1 MKHSHPDPVKNSR
14 GRGFTLI
21 EILIAIAIFALIGLA
36 SHQVLFSVLTSDE
49 VSQQAAQRI
58 KRVQRSYQLMQTDM
72 MQIAQ
77 RTVRIGGGESAKQML
92 LAGDGVI
99 DSQDHGIAF
108 TRLGWRNPAQMFP
121 RGTVQ
126 AVGYRLV
133 DNRLERLHYLYPD
146 QESGTEPQVTALLDD
161 VEALKFE
168 FFAQKKWQQSWQK
181 NTLPQGIAV
190 IIELKSYGELRWQ
203 FLAAGSQEAE

>member
-1 MKHSHPDPVKNSR
+1 MKVISH
-14 GRGFTLI
+14 RGFTLI

-58 KRVQRSYQLMQTDM
+58 KQAQRSYQLIQTDI
-72 MQIAQ
+72 MQMAPRPI
-77 RTVRIGGGESAKQML
+77 RIDGNEPSSYLL

-99 DSQDHGIAF
+99 DSDDQGIAF

-133 DNRLERLHYLYPD
+133 ENRLERLHYLYPD
-146 QESGTEPQVTALLDD
+146 QQSGTEPQITVLLPD
-161 VEALKFE
+161 VQQLKFE
-168 FFAQKKWQQSWQK
+168 YFSKNKWQTKWD
-181 NTLPQGIAV
+181 NPGIPQGIAF
-190 IIELKSYGELRWQ
+190 IITLKSYGELRWQ
-203 FLAAGSQEAE
+203 FLAVESTEVAN

>member
-1 MKHSHPDPVKNSR
+1 MIKTR
-14 GRGFTLI
+14 QYGFTLI
-21 EILIAIAIFALIGLA
+21 EIMIAIAIFALIGLA

-49 VSQQAAQRI
+49 VSQNATLRI
-58 KRVQRSYQLMQTDM
+58 KQMQRSYQLVQTDI

-77 RTVRIGGGESAKQML
+77 RTIRINSVDTSKQLL

-99 DSQDHGIAF
+99 ESEDEGIAF

-133 DNRLERLHYLYPD
+133 EERLERLHYLYPD
-146 QESGTEPQVTALLDD
+146 QESGTEPQITVLLRD
-161 VEALKFE
+161 VQGLKFE
-168 FFAQKKWQQSWQK
+168 YFDKIMA
-181 NTLPQGIAV
+181 
-190 IIELKSYGELRWQ
+190 
-203 FLAAGSQEAE
+203 

>member
-1 MKHSHPDPVKNSR
+1 MKITRQH
-14 GRGFTLI
+14 GFTLI
-21 EILIAIAIFALIGLA
+21 EIMIAIAIFALIGLA

-49 VSQQAAQRI
+49 ISMNAVQRI
-58 KRVQRSYQLMQTDM
+58 KQTQRTYQLIQTDI
-72 MQIAQ
+72 MQITP
-77 RTVRIGGGESAKQML
+77 RSIRFNGGDPSEKFL

-99 DSQDHGIAF
+99 DSDDHGIAF

-133 DNRLERLHYLYPD
+133 EGRLERLHYLYPD
-146 QESGTEPQVTALLDD
+146 QESGTKPQITVLLRD

-168 FFAQKKWQQSWQK
+168 YFAQKKWQK
-181 NTLPQGIAV
+181 NWDKATIPQGIAM
-190 IIELKSYGELRWQ
+190 ILTLKSYGEIRWQ
-203 FLAAGSQEAE
+203 FLAVPTPEDQ

>member
-1 MKHSHPDPVKNSR
+1 VKVISH
-14 GRGFTLI
+14 RGFTLI

-58 KRVQRSYQLMQTDM
+58 KQAQRSYQLIQTDI
-72 MQIAQ
+72 MQMAPRPI
-77 RTVRIGGGESAKQML
+77 RIDGNEPSSYLL

-99 DSQDHGIAF
+99 DSDDQGIAF

-133 DNRLERLHYLYPD
+133 ENRLERLHYLYPD
-146 QESGTEPQVTALLDD
+146 QQSGTEPQITVLLPD
-161 VEALKFE
+161 VQQLKFE
-168 FFAQKKWQQSWQK
+168 YFSKNKWQTKWD
-181 NTLPQGIAV
+181 NPGIPQGIAF
-190 IIELKSYGELRWQ
+190 IITLKSYGELRWK
-203 FLAAGSQEAE
+203 FLAVESTEVAN

>member
-1 MKHSHPDPVKNSR
+1 MIRTRLSAIRLARQS
-14 GRGFTLI
+14 GFTLI

-36 SHQVLFSVLTSDE
+36 SHQVLYSVLTSDE
-49 VSQQAAQRI
+49 VSQQASQRI
-58 KRVQRSYQLMQTDM
+58 KQVQRSYQLIQTDI

-77 RTVRIGGGESAKQML
+77 RSVRVGGEEPSKQLL

-99 DSQDHGIAF
+99 DSEEHGIAF

-133 DNRLERLHYLYPD
+133 ENNLERLHYLYPD
-146 QESGTEPQVTALLDD
+146 QESGIEPQVTVLLRD
-161 VEALKFE
+161 VEGLKFE
-168 FFAQKKWQQSWQK
+168 FYREKKWQKNWQQP
-181 NTLPQGIAV
+181 TIPQGVAV
-190 IIELKSYGELRWQ
+190 IIKLKSYGELRWQ
-203 FLAAGSQEAE
+203 FLTTGEVTP